1 MYHLNGDRPTVIRIR
16 RDEEAAGE
24 FVCIIEDDG
33 LAAARKR
40 FRTIDELAA
49 ILAPEPDDDPT
60 YAEAVA
66 AIIDGFARCIPDW
79 KASH

>member
-40 FRTIDELAA
+40 FRTIAELDA
-49 ILAPEPDDDPT
+49 ILEPEPEEDPT
-60 YAEAVA
+60 YVEAAA
-66 AIIDGFARCIPDW
+66 AIVDRL
-79 KASH
+79 KAVSEISR

>member
-40 FRTIDELAA
+40 FRTIAELDA
-49 ILAPEPDDDPT
+49 ILEPDADDDPT
-60 YAEAVA
+60 YVETVVA
-66 AIIDGFARCIPDW
+66 IVDRVKHVFFEVTL
-79 KASH
+79 